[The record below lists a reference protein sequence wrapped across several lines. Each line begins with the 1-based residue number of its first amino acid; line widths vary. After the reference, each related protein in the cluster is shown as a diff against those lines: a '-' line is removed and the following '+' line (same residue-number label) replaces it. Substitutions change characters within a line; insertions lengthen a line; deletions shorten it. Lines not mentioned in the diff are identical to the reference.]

1 MCADNRISFLERRIT
16 DLEERLRKAEED
28 ASRANIRLSGL
39 GSEISGA
46 FYLRYMEVTTLLAGL
61 GCATVAMRRN
71 LAAGVLIAALYL
83 LWWWT
88 IAQMGS
94 ERR

>member
-1 MCADNRISFLERRIT
+1 MCADYRIAFLERRIT
-16 DLEERLRKAEED
+16 DLEERLRKAEAD
-28 ASRANIRLSGL
+28 ARTANNRLSGL
-39 GSEISGA
+39 HSEISGT
-46 FYLRYMEVTTLLAGL
+46 FYLRYMEVTTLLVGL
-61 GCATVAMRRN
+61 GGAAVAMRRN
-71 LAAGVLIAALYL
+71 VAAGVLIAALFL